1 MGTPREALFGCS
13 VGSRGSTRHEGRR
26 AGRRTLKEA
35 ESSREDE
42 TSSEDGAD
50 GGRRETAWARV
61 KIRGRGG
68 SGEPNDPAIRPH
80 TRLRGATNF
89 TRGGAV
95 WGQPELSGGRRGW
108 NLRRG
113 PSFRSASGSLGTLK
127 GREHLSGFAPFEFLV
142 NMQLG
147 RRKAASTLS
156 VLVGFGA
163 WGSRR
168 KVPGRVH
175 PPRIRFGTRQPKL
188 QSISLPHAGLPV
200 PLALIESMDASR
212 CHPRNR

>member
-1 MGTPREALFGCS
+1 M
-13 VGSRGSTRHEGRR
+13 
-26 AGRRTLKEA
+26 
-35 ESSREDE
+35 
-42 TSSEDGAD
+42 D

-89 TRGGAV
+89 TRGGV
-95 WGQPELSGGRRGW
+95 VRGQPGLRGGRRGW

-127 GREHLSGFAPFEFLV
+127 GREPLSGSRHLNLV
-142 NMQLG
+142 CSLQLAAAE
-147 RRKAASTLS
+147 RRRERYRC
-156 VLVGFGA
+156 LVSFGA

-168 KVPGRVH
+168 KVPGRST
-175 PPRIRFGTRQPKL
+175 PRIRFGTRHPKL
-188 QSISLPHAGLPV
+188 QSTLSWHYR
-200 PLALIESMDASR
+200 ALVSRYPWHSSPSWMQADAIRGTKRTGRSSR
-212 CHPRNR
+212 CIA